1 MYTIQKSPCF
11 TDQLLL
17 EDSSGNSLTLDIQLG
32 ITPELAQQYRALQV
46 RLLELQ
52 ADAKDRPGDPQV
64 IEKTGKA
71 VSEVLS
77 LLLGSDNLR
86 KMTEFYAGD
95 YISMLTDAIPYIQEV
110 IVPQFA
116 QLAKERKRQLKRR
129 FK

>member
-1 MYTIQKSPCF
+1 M
-11 TDQLLL
+11 LL
-17 EDSSGNSLTLDIQLG
+17 EDFSGNSLTLDIQLG

-64 IEKTGKA
+64 VEKTGKA

-116 QLAKERKRQLKRR
+116 QLAKERKQQLKRR